1 MKLLNIGLIRYV
13 IIMLGL
19 ILVSMFCFYM
29 ASTENVIEN
38 DEPLDISKATVEQ
51 ISENKFIDVKITSTV
66 CQLNKE
72 KTLFDFDNDEY
83 YYLIPM
89 KDGKFI
95 VFVTENIKQN
105 KELEDFID
113 KYNKQK
119 KKYNRIEEALN
130 LDINCRVY
138 DLTEYEEEKFF
149 NYAIKANFGINS
161 IQEAKQ
167 CIVPYKIV
175 NNVTCLSWV
184 YILTAIVSLITA
196 IFITILL
203 VRKLKANENYINV
216 MPNNSCSLSE
226 NTHNSYSNDEYY
238 TGYNQQND
246 VDSQANNNQNDIHR
260 F

>member
-138 DLTEYEEEKFF
+138 DLTEY
-149 NYAIKANFGINS
+149 
-161 IQEAKQ
+161 
-167 CIVPYKIV
+167 
-175 NNVTCLSWV
+175 
-184 YILTAIVSLITA
+184 
-196 IFITILL
+196 
-203 VRKLKANENYINV
+203 
-216 MPNNSCSLSE
+216 
-226 NTHNSYSNDEYY
+226 
-238 TGYNQQND
+238 
-246 VDSQANNNQNDIHR
+246 
-260 F
+260 

>member
-72 KTLFDFDNDEY
+72 KT
-83 YYLIPM
+83 
-89 KDGKFI
+89 
-95 VFVTENIKQN
+95 
-105 KELEDFID
+105 
-113 KYNKQK
+113 
-119 KKYNRIEEALN
+119 
-130 LDINCRVY
+130 
-138 DLTEYEEEKFF
+138 F

-238 TGYNQQND
+238 TGYNQQDD

>member
-95 VFVTENIKQN
+95 V
-105 KELEDFID
+105 L
-113 KYNKQK
+113 
-119 KKYNRIEEALN
+119 L
-130 LDINCRVY
+130 L
-138 DLTEYEEEKFF
+138 
-149 NYAIKANFGINS
+149 
-161 IQEAKQ
+161 
-167 CIVPYKIV
+167 KI
-175 NNVTCLSWV
+175 
-184 YILTAIVSLITA
+184 
-196 IFITILL
+196 
-203 VRKLKANENYINV
+203 
-216 MPNNSCSLSE
+216 
-226 NTHNSYSNDEYY
+226 
-238 TGYNQQND
+238 
-246 VDSQANNNQNDIHR
+246 
-260 F
+260 